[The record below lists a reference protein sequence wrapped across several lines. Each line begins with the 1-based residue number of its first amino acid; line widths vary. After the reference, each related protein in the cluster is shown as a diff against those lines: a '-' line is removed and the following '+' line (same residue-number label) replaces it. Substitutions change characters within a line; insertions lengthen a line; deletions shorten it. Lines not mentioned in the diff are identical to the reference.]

1 MAGTFQ
7 SPGKNALA
15 NGIAKAYVTGTG
27 AAVTYEL
34 VATVGATIDTDSRT
48 AVTFGTPN
56 TGVINI
62 TEAAGGGGDVTM
74 TIASGKTITNVYLVE
89 TGETS
94 LGNAYCYD
102 TLETDNVFTN
112 GGDLIVT
119 SFEIKVS

>member
-27 AAVTYEL
+27 AAVTLEL

-48 AVTFGTPN
+48 TVAFTAAA
-56 TGVINI
+56 TGVIDI
-62 TEAAGGGGDVTM
+62 TADVTM
-74 TIASGKTITNVYLVE
+74 TIASGNTITNVYLVE
-89 TGETS
+89 TGETT

-119 SFEIKVS
+119 SFEITVS